1 MNHPALRL
9 RSGAATA
16 VLVGAVMVLAGCG
29 SSSSQ
34 HQHLRRAADRAQPAR
49 ARAPLRARAR
59 GSTNTS
65 SCGKKPGVKATGT
78 PIPIG
83 TIDTKQPGTDFSDG
97 PNMITAYYNC
107 VNANGGVNGH
117 PVKLYVIY
125 DQTQPA
131 QIAAAAKQ
139 LIQTDHVVGIVGVFD
154 LLECTIDQSYWK
166 QLGIYEMGAGIA
178 PECWSTPNSAA
189 VNMGP
194 RYSSDGA
201 VQYGLSQ
208 HPSKIVFIQSN
219 VPGTGYIAAGPAAL
233 AAAAHVPITETTANV
248 PITDASSLALSLV
261 DKAGPNGWV
270 VLNFTPPEAL
280 VILQAAQKLGLEDRV
295 KGWGCSTPCNT
306 DFLATSLGPK
316 WNHKL
321 FVNAELTSPDDH
333 NGPEMQL
340 YKAILKQY
348 GSSVAGGLGSF
359 SEMGYLLGKFSVDA
373 LDTVTGPVH
382 DPERQRGVQSDQ
394 GREDRAAVPA
404 VGVRQLPA
412 PHPEQRRLHHDPGQ
426 REDGDRAGMLRRV
439 LGGSADRGIPQGRGD
454 GTVDEPAHGVGRR
467 DAPGN
472 GPATMRSGQ
481 PRRDALVAWSRR
493 GRVRVNQTAFERG
506 VAGATVPRPGEQR
519 GARHP
524 LEHLGMV
531 EHDLEIGSRQQR
543 VLAAEALGASPLA
556 ALDGVDQAEVVAVS
570 HDQDVAR
577 FGQHG
582 LGHDERARA
591 RERQRDDPLERA
603 LEHRASGHPED
614 PGVETRVEIDEPLE
628 RLVVGAVHL
637 FGRRVADLME
647 LAHGAPAWRRARRRT
662 EPRCP
667 RARRATRSRR

>member
-1 MNHPALRL
+1 MRMYHEALLRL
-9 RSGAATA
+9 RSTGALA
-16 VLVGAVMVLAGCG
+16 VLVGGVLVLAGCG
-29 SSSSQ
+29 SSSS
-34 HQHLRRAADRAQPAR
+34 
-49 ARAPLRARAR
+49 
-59 GSTNTS
+59 STTTSSSGASSATSSSTSATTSSASTSSASTS
-65 SCGKKPGVKATGT
+65 SCGKKPGVAATGT

-131 QIAAAAKQ
+131 QVAAAAKQ

-208 HPSKIVFIQSN
+208 KPSKIVFVQSN

-233 AAAAHVPITETTANV
+233 AAAAHTPIKELTENV
-248 PITDASSLALSLV
+248 PITDASSVALNLV
-261 DKAGPNGWV
+261 DDAGSNGWV

-306 DFLATSLGPK
+306 DFLAQSLGPK
-316 WNHKL
+316 WNRKL

-340 YKAILKQY
+340 YKAILAQY
-348 GSSVAGGLGSF
+348 GKAVAGGLGSF

-373 LDTVTGPVH
+373 LDTVTGPYTIASVNAAFKNIKDEKTELLCQPWVYGNYPLH
-382 DPERQRGVQSDQ
+382 IPNNADFTTTPDNGKMVTAQ
-394 GREDRAAVPA
+394 GCFNVS
-404 VGVRQLPA
+404 
-412 PHPEQRRLHHDPGQ
+412 
-426 REDGDRAGMLRRV
+426 
-439 LGGSADRGIPQGRGD
+439 SADPQIAQYRSAA
-454 GTVDEPAHGVGRR
+454 GT
-467 DAPGN
+467 APSTN
-472 GPATMRSGQ
+472 PPTQ
-481 PRRDALVAWSRR
+481 
-493 GRVRVNQTAFERG
+493 
-506 VAGATVPRPGEQR
+506 
-519 GARHP
+519 
-524 LEHLGMV
+524 
-531 EHDLEIGSRQQR
+531 
-543 VLAAEALGASPLA
+543 
-556 ALDGVDQAEVVAVS
+556 
-570 HDQDVAR
+570 
-577 FGQHG
+577 
-582 LGHDERARA
+582 
-591 RERQRDDPLERA
+591 
-603 LEHRASGHPED
+603 
-614 PGVETRVEIDEPLE
+614 
-628 RLVVGAVHL
+628 
-637 FGRRVADLME
+637 
-647 LAHGAPAWRRARRRT
+647 
-662 EPRCP
+662 
-667 RARRATRSRR
+667 